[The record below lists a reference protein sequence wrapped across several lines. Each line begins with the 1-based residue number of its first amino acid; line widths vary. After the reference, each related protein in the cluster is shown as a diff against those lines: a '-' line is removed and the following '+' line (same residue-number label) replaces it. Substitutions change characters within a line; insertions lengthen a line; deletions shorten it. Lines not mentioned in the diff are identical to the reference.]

1 MISVKIIG
9 AVLIFAACG
18 GWGLIIAYHHK
29 KEVNSLKKL
38 IAALDFLECE
48 LQYRMSAL
56 PDLCRQTAAETEGVL
71 RQVFLRLCNELEDQ
85 ISPDVRRCMQSVLAK
100 TKDIP
105 SVTVTCLQ
113 LLGDS
118 LGRFDLE
125 GQLKGL
131 QNVRAECR
139 VKLNKLLCNSD
150 VRLRSYQTLGL
161 CAGAA
166 IVILLM

>member
-1 MISVKIIG
+1 MMTIKLLGALLIILACG
-9 AVLIFAACG
+9 AVGYMIAATYKREENT
-18 GWGLIIAYHHK
+18 LR
-29 KEVNSLKKL
+29 KL
-38 IAALDFLECE
+38 IYALDYMECE
-48 LQYRMSAL
+48 LQFRMPAL
-56 PDLCRQTAAETEGVL
+56 PDLCRQTARETDGIVSK
-71 RQVFLRLCNELEDQ
+71 VFTMLSNELEDQ
-85 ISPDVRRCMQSVLAK
+85 ISPDVKSCMKAVTAK
-100 TKDIP
+100 CKDIP
-105 SVTVTCLQ
+105 VHTLASFH

-131 QNVRAECR
+131 ESVRQETR
-139 VKLNKLLCNSD
+139 IRLNKLMGNSD

>member
-1 MISVKIIG
+1 MGIKIIG
-9 AVLIFAACG
+9 AVLILTACAG
-18 GWGLIIAYHHK
+18 FGLIIAFHHK
-29 KEVNSLKKL
+29 REVNTLKKL
-38 IAALDFLECE
+38 IGALDFLECE

-56 PDLCRQTAAETEGVL
+56 PDLCRQTAAETDGL
-71 RQVFLRLCNELEDQ
+71 IQLIFMRLANELEDQ

-105 SVTVTCLQ
+105 AVSFECLQ

-118 LGRFDLE
+118 LGRFDLQ

-131 QNVRAECR
+131 QNVRQVCR
-139 VKLNKLLCNSD
+139 GKLNKLMGNAE

-166 IVILLM
+166 IVILLI

>member
-1 MISVKIIG
+1 MTVKIIG
-9 AVLIFAACG
+9 AVLILAACG
-18 GWGLIIAYHHK
+18 SFGLIIAYHHK
-29 KEVNSLKKL
+29 REVGTLKKL
-38 IAALDFLECE
+38 IGALDFLECE

-56 PDLCRQTAAETEGVL
+56 PDLCRQTAAETDGIV
-71 RQVFLRLCNELEDQ
+71 RQVFMRLANELEDQ

-100 TKDIP
+100 TKDVP
-105 SVTVTCLQ
+105 TVTVECLQ

-118 LGRFDLE
+118 LGRFDLQ

-131 QNVRAECR
+131 QNVRQTCR
-139 VKLNKLLCNSD
+139 GKLNKLMGNAE

-166 IVILLM
+166 IVILLI